1 MKITLYGAAS
11 EDIAEIY
18 KTEGKKLGREIS
30 KRGHTLVFG
39 GGNHGMMG
47 AVANE
52 CIENKTEVIGVVP
65 EIFRYENLTF
75 TKPIYTNTMRERK
88 KVLRDEADAFIV
100 TPGGIGTLDEFFEV
114 LELRKQ
120 DIHLKP
126 IAIFNI
132 NNYFSDI
139 VNFIEKNADEGFIPK
154 SLLKK
159 FKVTT
164 TAEETVDYLES
175 KK

>member
-1 MKITLYGAAS
+1 MKISLYGAAS
-11 EDIAEIY
+11 KDILDIY
-18 KTEGKKLGREIS
+18 KIEGKKLGSEIS
-30 KRGHTLVFG
+30 KRGHILVFG
-39 GGNHGMMG
+39 GGGHGMMG

-52 CIENKTEVIGVVP
+52 CLKNKTEVIGVIP
-65 EIFRYENLTF
+65 EIFKEENLTF
-75 TKPIYTNTMRERK
+75 TKAIYTNTMRERK
-88 KVLRDEADAFIV
+88 KVLREEADSFIV

-132 NNYFSDI
+132 NNYFTDI
-139 VNFIEKNADEGFIPK
+139 INFIEKNVSAGFIPE

-164 TAEETVDYLES
+164 TAEETLDYLES
-175 KK
+175 KI

>member
-11 EDIAEIY
+11 ENIAEIY
-18 KTEGKKLGREIS
+18 KSEGKKLGREIS

-52 CIENKTEVIGVVP
+52 CIKNKTEVIGVIP
-65 EIFRYENLTF
+65 EIFKEQNLTF
-75 TKPIYTNTMRERK
+75 TKSIYTDTMRGRK
-88 KVLRDEADAFIV
+88 KVLREEGDSFII

-132 NNYFSDI
+132 NNYFSGI
-139 VNFIEKNADEGFIPK
+139 MEFIEKNVNEGFIPE

-164 TAEETVDYLES
+164 TAEETLNYLES
-175 KK
+175 KI